1 MVELWS
7 RGAVEPWSGSRGIA
21 RPVGREPV
29 VASAVMTD
37 IQNRLFI
44 NGEFVDA
51 RAGETFATI
60 NPATE
65 EKIADVASAGVEDV
79 DAAVQAARA
88 QMEPGSEWQKMKPR
102 DRAKVMWRLADL
114 LSTRAAEIGHIET
127 IDNGKPIFESQY
139 VDIPAAAEC
148 LYYFAGWSGKVTGE
162 TIPVADGAFTYT
174 LREPVGVV
182 GAITPWNFPLM
193 LAVWKIAPALA
204 CGNTVVVKPASNTSL
219 SLLKFAE
226 YAKEAG
232 LPAGVLNVIPGRGSV
247 VGNAIVDHPGV
258 DAIAFTGSTA
268 VGRGLMERAA
278 KTLKKV
284 ALELGGKSPN
294 IVFADAD
301 LDAAAKG
308 ALNAIFYGK
317 GEVCAAGSRLLVEE
331 SVHDEFMAKVTE
343 RAAKMVAGDPLH
355 PKTRLGAVVSK
366 EQMENV
372 LSYIEAGK
380 AEGAKLL
387 TGGTRADIG
396 TGKGFF
402 LNPTIFDDV
411 TPDHRIA
418 KEEIFGPVLATL
430 RFKDEADAVAKGNA
444 TVYGLAS
451 AVWTRD
457 ISKAHR
463 VARAL
468 KAGTVW
474 VNTYNLYDPAL
485 PFGGF
490 KESGFGRDQG
500 RDALEKY
507 TQTKSVWVN
516 L

>member
-1 MVELWS
+1 MTAIAS
-7 RGAVEPWSGSRGIA
+7 EP
-21 RPVGREPV
+21 
-29 VASAVMTD
+29 T

-44 NGEFVDA
+44 NGDFVDA
-51 RAGETFATI
+51 RSGETFATS

-65 EKIADVASAGVEDV
+65 EKLADVASAGVEDV
-79 DAAVQAARA
+79 DLAVQAARA

-102 DRAKVMWRLADL
+102 DRAKVMWRLADM
-114 LSTRAAEIGHIET
+114 LSTRAAEIGRIET
-127 IDNGKPIFESQY
+127 LDNGKPIFESQF
-139 VDIPAAAEC
+139 VDTPAAAEC

-174 LREPVGVV
+174 LREPIGVV

-204 CGNTVVVKPASNTSL
+204 CGNTVVIKPASNTSL

-226 YAKEAG
+226 YAKECG
-232 LPAGVLNVIPGRGSV
+232 LPPGVLNVIPGRGSV

-258 DAIAFTGSTA
+258 DAIAFTGSTE
-268 VGRGLMERAA
+268 VGRGLMARAA
-278 KTLKKV
+278 KTLKKIS
-284 ALELGGKSPN
+284 LELGGKSPN

-301 LDAAAKG
+301 LDAAARG

-317 GEVCAAGSRLLVEE
+317 GEVCAAGSRLLVER
-331 SVHDEFMAKVTE
+331 SVHDELMEKVIE
-343 RAAKMVAGDPLH
+343 RANKMVAADPLH
-355 PKTRLGAVVSK
+355 PKTRLGAIVSK

-372 LSYIEAGK
+372 LGYIETGK
-380 AEGAKLL
+380 NEGAKLVA
-387 TGGTRADIG
+387 GGERVDIG

-402 LNPTIFDDV
+402 VKPTIFDGV
-411 TPDHRIA
+411 TSDMRIA
-418 KEEIFGPVLATL
+418 KEEIFGPVLATID
-430 RFKDEADAVAKGNA
+430 FKDADDAVVQGNS
-444 TVYGLAS
+444 TVYGLAA

-457 ISKAHR
+457 VSKAHR

>member
-1 MVELWS
+1 
-7 RGAVEPWSGSRGIA
+7 
-21 RPVGREPV
+21 
-29 VASAVMTD
+29 MTATATD
-37 IQNRLFI
+37 TSTIQNKLFI

-51 RAGETFATI
+51 KNGKTFSTT

-65 EKIADVASAGVEDV
+65 EKITDVASAEADDV
-79 DAAVQAARA
+79 DAAVRAARA

-102 DRAKVMWRLADL
+102 DRAKVLWRIADML
-114 LSTRAAEIGHIET
+114 TARADEIGRIET
-127 IDNGKPIFESQY
+127 IDNGKPIFESQF
-139 VDIPAAAEC
+139 VDTPAAAEC
-148 LYYFAGWSGKVTGE
+148 LYYFAGWSGKVTGD
-162 TIPVADGAFTYT
+162 TIPVADNAFTYT
-174 LREPVGVV
+174 LREPVGVI

-204 CGNTVVVKPASNTSL
+204 CGNTVVIKPASNTSL

-226 YAKEAG
+226 YAREAG

-258 DAIAFTGSTA
+258 DAIAFTGSTE
-268 VGRGLMERAA
+268 VGKGLMARAA

-284 ALELGGKSPN
+284 SLELGGKSPN

-331 SVHDEFMAKVTE
+331 GAHEELMSKVCE
-343 RAAKMVAGDPLH
+343 RASKMVAGDPLH
-355 PKTRLGAVVSK
+355 PKTRLGAIVSK
-366 EQMENV
+366 EQLDSVM
-372 LSYIEAGK
+372 SYIEAGK
-380 AEGAKLL
+380 SEGAKLL
-387 TGGTRADIG
+387 CGGERADIG
-396 TGKGFF
+396 TGRGYF
-402 LNPTIFDDV
+402 LQPTIFDDV
-411 TPDHRIA
+411 TPEHRIA
-418 KEEIFGPVLATL
+418 REEIFGPVLATI
-430 RFKDEADAVAKGNA
+430 RFKDAEDAVAKGNA
-444 TVYGLAS
+444 TVYGLAA

-463 VARAL
+463 IARAI

-500 RDALEKY
+500 RDALEKRVG
-507 TQTKSVWVN
+507 KEWRSGWSPDE
-516 L
+516 

>member
-1 MVELWS
+1 
-7 RGAVEPWSGSRGIA
+7 
-21 RPVGREPV
+21 
-29 VASAVMTD
+29 MTSTLNQPD
-37 IQNRLFI
+37 TTIQNKLFI

-51 RAGETFATI
+51 RSGETFSTS

-65 EKIADVASAGVEDV
+65 EKIADVAAAGPEDV
-79 DAAVQAARA
+79 DAAVKAARA

-102 DRAKVMWRLADL
+102 DRAKIMWRLADM
-114 LSTRAAEIGHIET
+114 LSARAAEIGRIET
-127 IDNGKPIFESQY
+127 LDNGKPIFESQF
-139 VDIPAAAEC
+139 VDTPAAAEC

-162 TIPVADGAFTYT
+162 TVPIQDGAFAYT

-204 CGNTVVVKPASNTSL
+204 CGNTVVIKPASNTSL

-226 YAKEAG
+226 YAKECG

-258 DAIAFTGSTA
+258 DTIAFTGSTE
-268 VGRGLMERAA
+268 VGRQLMARAA

-284 ALELGGKSPN
+284 SLELGGKSPN

-301 LDAAAKG
+301 LDAAARG

-331 SVHDEFMAKVTE
+331 AAHDELMAKVTD
-343 RAAKMVAGDPLH
+343 RASKMVAGDPLH
-355 PKTRLGAVVSK
+355 PKTRLGAIVSK
-366 EQMENV
+366 DQMDNV
-372 LSYIEAGK
+372 MSYIDAGK
-380 AEGAKLL
+380 KEGARLL
-387 TGGTRADIG
+387 IGGERADIG
-396 TGKGFF
+396 TGKGYFVK
-402 LNPTIFDDV
+402 PTIFDDV
-411 TPDHRIA
+411 DPNMRIA
-418 KEEIFGPVLATL
+418 REEIFGPVLATI
-430 RFKDEADAVAKGNA
+430 RFKDVDDAVAKGNA
-444 TVYGLAS
+444 TVYGLAA

-463 VARAL
+463 VARAI

-474 VNTYNLYDPAL
+474 INTYNLYDPAL

>member
-1 MVELWS
+1 M
-7 RGAVEPWSGSRGIA
+7 P
-21 RPVGREPV
+21 
-29 VASAVMTD
+29 D
-37 IQNRLFI
+37 IQNQLFI

-51 RAGETFATI
+51 KSGETFVTI

-65 EKIADVASAGVEDV
+65 ETVTNVASAGADDV
-79 DAAVQAARA
+79 DAAVKAARA

-102 DRAKVMWRLADL
+102 DRGKILFRIADMLSAKAD
-114 LSTRAAEIGHIET
+114 EIGKIET
-127 IDNGKPIFESQY
+127 IDNGKPIFESQF
-139 VDIPAAAEC
+139 VDTPAAAEC

-162 TIPVADGAFTYT
+162 TIPIADNAFTYT
-174 LREPVGVV
+174 LREPIGVV

-204 CGNTVVVKPASNTSL
+204 CGNAVVIKPASNTSL

-226 YAKEAG
+226 YAKECG

-258 DAIAFTGSTA
+258 DAIAFTGSTE
-268 VGRGLMERAA
+268 VGKQLMARAA

-284 ALELGGKSPN
+284 SLELGGKSPN

-301 LDAAAKG
+301 LDAAARG

-317 GEVCAAGSRLLVEE
+317 GEVCAAGARLLVEE
-331 SVHDEFMAKVTE
+331 SAHDELMSKVVE
-343 RAAKMVAGDPLH
+343 RAGKMVAADPLH
-355 PKTRLGAVVSK
+355 PKTRLGAIVSK

-372 LSYIEAGK
+372 LSYIDAGK
-380 AEGAKLL
+380 SEGAKLVA
-387 TGGTRADIG
+387 GGERADIG
-396 TGKGFF
+396 TGKGYFVK
-402 LNPTIFDDV
+402 PTIFDDV
-411 TPDHRIA
+411 DPTMRIA
-418 KEEIFGPVLATL
+418 REEIFGPVLVTI
-430 RFKDEADAVAKGNA
+430 RFDGADDAIAKGNA

-451 AVWTRD
+451 AAWTRD
-457 ISKAHR
+457 VSKAHLI
-463 VARAL
+463 ARAL

>member
-1 MVELWS
+1 
-7 RGAVEPWSGSRGIA
+7 
-21 RPVGREPV
+21 
-29 VASAVMTD
+29 MTATAAAD
-37 IQNRLFI
+37 PTIQNRLFI

-51 RAGETFATI
+51 RSGETFATT

-65 EKIADVASAGVEDV
+65 ETITDVASASPEDV

-102 DRAKVMWRLADL
+102 DRAKVMWRLADIL
-114 LSTRAAEIGHIET
+114 TARAGEIGRIET
-127 IDNGKPIFESQY
+127 LDNGKPIFESQY
-139 VDIPAAAEC
+139 VDTPAAAEC

-162 TIPVADGAFTYT
+162 TIPVTDGAFTYT

-204 CGNTVVVKPASNTSL
+204 CGNTVVIKPASNTSL

-226 YAKEAG
+226 YAREAG

-258 DAIAFTGSTA
+258 DAITFTGSTE
-268 VGRGLMERAA
+268 VGRGLMARAA

-331 SVHDEFMAKVTE
+331 SAHDELMEKVIE
-343 RAAKMVAGDPLH
+343 RANKMVAADPLH
-355 PKTRLGAVVSK
+355 PKTRLGAIVSK
-366 EQMENV
+366 EQMETV

-380 AEGAKLL
+380 GEGAKLVA
-387 TGGTRADIG
+387 GGERTDIG
-396 TGKGFF
+396 TGKGYFVK
-402 LNPTIFDDV
+402 PTIFDDV
-411 TPDHRIA
+411 APEMRIA
-418 KEEIFGPVLATL
+418 REEIFGPVLATI
-430 RFKDEADAVAKGNA
+430 RFDGADDAVKKGNA
-444 TVYGLAS
+444 TVYGLAA

-457 ISKAHR
+457 VSKAHR
-463 VARAL
+463 IAKAI

-507 TQTKSVWVN
+507 TQTKSVWIN

>member
-1 MVELWS
+1 MRS
-7 RGAVEPWSGSRGIA
+7 MTAVATS
-21 RPVGREPV
+21 
-29 VASAVMTD
+29 TTL
-37 IQNRLFI
+37 QTRLFI
-44 NGEFVDA
+44 NGQFVDA
-51 RAGETFATI
+51 RSGQTFATI

-65 EKIADVASAGVEDV
+65 EKITDVASGGVEDV
-79 DAAVQAARA
+79 DAAVKAARA

-102 DRAKVMWRLADL
+102 ERAKIMWRLADML
-114 LSTRAAEIGHIET
+114 MARAEEIGRIET

-148 LYYFAGWSGKVTGE
+148 LYYFAGWSGKVTGD
-162 TIPVADGAFTYT
+162 TVPVQDNAFTYT

-204 CGNTVVVKPASNTSL
+204 TGNTVISKPASNTAL

-226 YAKEAG
+226 YARECG
-232 LPAGVLNVIPGRGSV
+232 LPAGVLNVVPGRGSV

-258 DAIAFTGSTA
+258 DTIAFTGSVD
-268 VGRGLMERAA
+268 VGRELMARAA

-284 ALELGGKSPN
+284 SLELGGKSPN
-294 IVFADAD
+294 VVLADAD
-301 LDAAAKG
+301 LDAASKG

-331 SVHDEFMAKVTE
+331 SVHDDLMSRVID
-343 RAAKMVAGDPLH
+343 RASKLVAGDPLH
-355 PKTRLGAVVSK
+355 PKTRLGAIVSK
-366 EQMENV
+366 EQMETV
-372 LSYIEAGK
+372 LRYIESGK
-380 AEGAKLL
+380 KEGAKLVA
-387 TGGTRADIG
+387 GGERADIG
-396 TGKGFF
+396 TGKGYFVK
-402 LNPTIFDDV
+402 PTIFDDV
-411 TPDHRIA
+411 DPKMKIA
-418 KEEIFGPVLATL
+418 REEIFGPVLATI
-430 RFKDEADAVAKGNA
+430 RFKDAEDAIAKANA
-444 TVYGLAS
+444 TNFGLAA

-457 ISKAHR
+457 VSKAHR
-463 VARAL
+463 IARAI

-474 VNTYNLYDPAL
+474 INTYNLYDPAL

>member
-1 MVELWS
+1 MSTSLQ
-7 RGAVEPWSGSRGIA
+7 
-21 RPVGREPV
+21 
-29 VASAVMTD
+29 T
-37 IQNRLFI
+37 RLFI

-51 RAGETFATI
+51 RGGETFATI

-79 DAAVQAARA
+79 DAAVRAARA
-88 QMEPGSEWQKMKPR
+88 QLEPGSEWQRMKPR
-102 DRAKVMWRLADL
+102 DRAKVLWRIADML
-114 LSTRAAEIGHIET
+114 TARAAEIGRIET
-127 IDNGKPIFESQY
+127 IDNGKPIFESQF
-139 VDIPAAAEC
+139 VDTPAAAEC

-162 TIPVADGAFTYT
+162 TIPVADNAFTYT

-204 CGNTVVVKPASNTSL
+204 CGNTLVAKPASNTSL

-226 YAKEAG
+226 YAKECG
-232 LPAGVLNVIPGRGSV
+232 LPAGVLNIVPGRGSV

-258 DAIAFTGSTA
+258 DAIAFTGSTE
-268 VGRGLMERAA
+268 VGRQLMARAA
-278 KTLKKV
+278 NTVKKV
-284 ALELGGKSPN
+284 SLELGGKSPN
-294 IVFADAD
+294 IVLADAD

-317 GEVCAAGSRLLVEE
+317 GEVCAAGSRLLVED
-331 SVHDEFMAKVTE
+331 SVHDALLEKVCE
-343 RAAKMVAGDPLH
+343 RASKMVAGDPLN
-355 PKTRLGAVVSK
+355 PKTRLGAIVSK
-366 EQMENV
+366 EQMETV

-380 AEGAKLL
+380 SDGAKLVC
-387 TGGTRADIG
+387 GGARADIG
-396 TGKGFF
+396 TGKGYFVQ
-402 LNPTIFDDV
+402 PTIFDDV
-411 TPDHRIA
+411 AEEMKISR
-418 KEEIFGPVLATL
+418 EEIFGPVLATI
-430 RFKDEADAVAKGNA
+430 RFRDADDGVAKANA
-444 TVYGLAS
+444 TVYGLAA

-457 ISKAHR
+457 VSKAHR
-463 VARAL
+463 IARAV

-474 VNTYNLYDPAL
+474 VNAYNLYDPAL

>member
-1 MVELWS
+1 MLHMS
-7 RGAVEPWSGSRGIA
+7 DPS
-21 RPVGREPV
+21 
-29 VASAVMTD
+29 
-37 IQNRLFI
+37 IQSRLFI

-51 RAGETFATI
+51 SSGETFDTI

-65 EKIADVASAGVEDV
+65 EKLADVASASVDDV
-79 DAAVQAARA
+79 DRAVKAARA

-102 DRAKVMWRLADL
+102 DRAKVLWRIADML
-114 LSTRAAEIGHIET
+114 TSRAAEIGRIET
-127 IDNGKPIFESQY
+127 LDNGKPIFESQF
-139 VDIPAAAEC
+139 VDTPAAAEC

-162 TIPVADGAFTYT
+162 TIPVADNAFTYT

-204 CGNTVVVKPASNTSL
+204 CGNTVVIKPASNTAL

-226 YAKEAG
+226 YAKECG
-232 LPAGVLNVIPGRGSV
+232 LPNGVLNVIPGRGSV

-258 DAIAFTGSTA
+258 DAIAFTGSTE
-268 VGRGLMERAA
+268 VGRQLMARAA

-284 ALELGGKSPN
+284 SLELGGKSPN

-301 LDAAAKG
+301 LDAAARG

-331 SVHDEFMAKVTE
+331 SAHDELLEKVCD
-343 RAAKMVAGDPLH
+343 RASKMVAGDPLH
-355 PKTRLGAVVSK
+355 PKTRLGALVSK
-366 EQMENV
+366 EQMETV

-380 AEGAKLL
+380 SEGAKLVC
-387 TGGTRADIG
+387 GGERADIG
-396 TGKGFF
+396 TGKGYFVK
-402 LNPTIFDDV
+402 PTIFDDV
-411 TPDHRIA
+411 DPGMRVSR
-418 KEEIFGPVLATL
+418 EEIFGPVLATI
-430 RFKDEADAVAKGNA
+430 RFRDAEDAIAKGNA
-444 TVYGLAS
+444 TVYGLAA

-457 ISKAHR
+457 VSKAHR
-463 VARAL
+463 IARAI

>member
-1 MVELWS
+1 MN
-7 RGAVEPWSGSRGIA
+7 
-21 RPVGREPV
+21 
-29 VASAVMTD
+29 T
-37 IQNRLFI
+37 IQNKLFI
-44 NGEFVDA
+44 NGDFVDA
-51 RAGETFATI
+51 RSGETFATI

-65 EKIADVASAGVEDV
+65 ETITDVASAGADDV
-79 DAAVQAARA
+79 DAAVKAARA

-114 LSTRAAEIGHIET
+114 LTSRAAEIGRIET
-127 IDNGKPIFESQY
+127 IDNGKPIFESQF
-139 VDIPAAAEC
+139 VDTPAAAEC

-162 TIPVADGAFTYT
+162 TIPVADNAFTYT
-174 LREPVGVV
+174 LREPLGVV

-204 CGNTVVVKPASNTSL
+204 CGNTVVIKPASNTAL

-258 DAIAFTGSTA
+258 DAIAFTGSTE
-268 VGRGLMERAA
+268 VGKQLMARAA

-284 ALELGGKSPN
+284 SLELGGKSPN

-331 SVHDEFMAKVTE
+331 SAHEELMAKVIE
-343 RAAKMVAGDPLH
+343 RANKMTAGDPLH
-355 PKTRLGAVVSK
+355 PKTRLGAIVSK
-366 EQMENV
+366 EQMETV

-380 AEGAKLL
+380 NEGAKLVA
-387 TGGTRADIG
+387 GGERTDIG
-396 TGKGFF
+396 TGKGYFVQ
-402 LNPTIFDDV
+402 PTIFDDV

-418 KEEIFGPVLATL
+418 REEIFGPVLATIK
-430 RFKDEADAVAKGNA
+430 FKDNDDAIAKANA
-444 TVYGLAS
+444 TVYGLAA

-457 ISKAHR
+457 VSKAHR
-463 VARAL
+463 IARAV

-474 VNTYNLYDPAL
+474 VNTYNLYDPSL

-500 RDALEKY
+500 KDALEKY

>member
-1 MVELWS
+1 
-7 RGAVEPWSGSRGIA
+7 
-21 RPVGREPV
+21 
-29 VASAVMTD
+29 MTEAAL
-37 IQNRLFI
+37 QTRLFI

-51 RAGETFATI
+51 RGGETFATH

-65 EKIADVASAGVEDV
+65 EKIADVASAAAEDV
-79 DAAVQAARA
+79 DAAVKAARA

-102 DRAKVMWRLADL
+102 DRGKILWRIADML
-114 LSTRAAEIGHIET
+114 TARAEEIGRIET

-139 VDIPAAAEC
+139 VDTPAAAEC
-148 LYYFAGWSGKVTGE
+148 LYYYAGWSGKVTGE
-162 TIPVADGAFTYT
+162 TLPVADNAFTYT

-182 GAITPWNFPLM
+182 GTITPWNFPLM

-204 CGNTVVVKPASNTSL
+204 CGNTVVAKPASNTSL

-226 YAKEAG
+226 YAKECG
-232 LPAGVLNVIPGRGSV
+232 LPAGVLNVIPGKGSV
-247 VGNAIVDHPGV
+247 VGNAMVDHPGI
-258 DAIAFTGSTA
+258 DAIAFTGSTE
-268 VGRGLMERAA
+268 VGRQIMARAA

-284 ALELGGKSPN
+284 SLELGGKSPN

-301 LDAAAKG
+301 LDAAARG

-331 SVHDEFMAKVTE
+331 SAHQELMQKVAE
-343 RAAKMVAGDPLH
+343 RAAKMTAGDPLH
-355 PKTRLGAVVSK
+355 PKTRLGALVSK
-366 EQMENV
+366 DQMETV
-372 LSYIEAGK
+372 LRYIESGK
-380 AEGAKLL
+380 SEGAKLL
-387 TGGTRADIG
+387 VGGERADIG
-396 TGKGFF
+396 TGKGYFVK
-402 LNPTIFDDV
+402 PTIFDDV
-411 TPDHRIA
+411 EVSHTIA
-418 KEEIFGPVLATL
+418 REEIFGPVLATI
-430 RFKDEADAVAKGNA
+430 RFKDVDDAVTKGNA
-444 TVYGLAS
+444 TVYGLAA

-463 VARAL
+463 VARAV

-474 VNTYNLYDPAL
+474 INTYNLYDPAL

-507 TQTKSVWVN
+507 MQTKSVWVN

>member
-1 MVELWS
+1 
-7 RGAVEPWSGSRGIA
+7 
-21 RPVGREPV
+21 
-29 VASAVMTD
+29 MTAD
-37 IQNRLFI
+37 PTIQNKLFI
-44 NGEFVDA
+44 NGDFVDA
-51 RAGETFATI
+51 RSGETFVTT

-65 EKIADVASAGVEDV
+65 ETITDVASAGAEDV

-102 DRAKVMWRLADL
+102 DRAKVMWRLADI
-114 LSTRAAEIGHIET
+114 LSTRSAEIGRIET

-139 VDIPAAAEC
+139 VDTPAAAEC

-162 TIPVADGAFTYT
+162 TIPVADNAFTYT

-204 CGNTVVVKPASNTSL
+204 CGNTVVIKPASNTAL

-258 DAIAFTGSTA
+258 DAIAFTGSTE
-268 VGRGLMERAA
+268 VGRQLMARAS

-284 ALELGGKSPN
+284 SLELGGKSPN

-331 SVHDEFMAKVTE
+331 GAHEELMAKVIE
-343 RAAKMVAGDPLH
+343 RANKMVAGDPLH
-355 PKTRLGAVVSK
+355 PKTRLGAIVSK
-366 EQMENV
+366 EQMESV

-380 AEGAKLL
+380 TDGAKLVA
-387 TGGTRADIG
+387 GGARADIG
-396 TGKGFF
+396 TGKGYFIQ
-402 LNPTIFDDV
+402 PTIFDDV
-411 TPDHRIA
+411 TPEHRIA
-418 KEEIFGPVLATL
+418 KEEIFGPVLATIK
-430 RFKDEADAVAKGNA
+430 FKDVEDGVAKANA
-444 TVYGLAS
+444 TVYGLAA
-451 AVWTRD
+451 AVWTKD
-457 ISKAHR
+457 VSKAHR
-463 VARAL
+463 VARAV

>member
-1 MVELWS
+1 
-7 RGAVEPWSGSRGIA
+7 
-21 RPVGREPV
+21 
-29 VASAVMTD
+29 MTATATD
-37 IQNRLFI
+37 PTIQNRLFI

-51 RAGETFATI
+51 LSGATFTTT

-65 EKIADVASAGVEDV
+65 ETICEVASAGPEDV
-79 DAAVQAARA
+79 DAAVRAARA

-102 DRAKVMWRLADL
+102 DRAKVLWRLADL
-114 LSTRAAEIGHIET
+114 LMARAAEIGRIET
-127 IDNGKPIFESQY
+127 LDNGKPIFESQY
-139 VDIPAAAEC
+139 VDTPAAAEC

-162 TIPVADGAFTYT
+162 TIPVVDNAFTYT
-174 LREPVGVV
+174 LREPLGVV

-204 CGNTVVVKPASNTSL
+204 CGNTIVVKPASNTAL

-226 YAKEAG
+226 YAREAG
-232 LPAGVLNVIPGRGSV
+232 LPAGVLNVVPGRGSV
-247 VGNAIVDHPGV
+247 VGNAMVDHPGI
-258 DAIAFTGSTA
+258 DAIAFTGSA
-268 VGRGLMERAA
+268 EVGRELMARAA
-278 KTLKKV
+278 RTLKKV
-284 ALELGGKSPN
+284 SLELGGKSPN

-301 LDAAAKG
+301 LESAARG

-331 SVHDEFMAKVTE
+331 GAHDELMAKVIE
-343 RAAKMVAGDPLH
+343 RANKMTAGDPLH
-355 PKTRLGAVVSK
+355 PKTRLGAIVSK

-372 LSYIEAGK
+372 LRYIETGK
-380 AEGAKLL
+380 SEGAKLVA
-387 TGGTRADIG
+387 GGERTDIG
-396 TGKGFF
+396 TGKGYFIR
-402 LNPTIFDDV
+402 PTIFDDV
-411 TPDHRIA
+411 DVEHRIA
-418 KEEIFGPVLATL
+418 KEEIFGPVLATI
-430 RFKDEADAVAKGNA
+430 RFKDAEDAVTKANA
-444 TVYGLAS
+444 TVYGLAA

-457 ISKAHR
+457 VSKAHR
-463 VARAL
+463 IARAV

-507 TQTKSVWVN
+507 TQTKSVWIN

>member
-1 MVELWS
+1 MD
-7 RGAVEPWSGSRGIA
+7 A
-21 RPVGREPV
+21 
-29 VASAVMTD
+29 MQT
-37 IQNRLFI
+37 RLFI

-51 RAGETFATI
+51 RSGETFPTI

-65 EKIADVASAGVEDV
+65 EKLADVASAGAADV
-79 DAAVQAARA
+79 DAAVTAARA
-88 QMEPGSEWQKMKPR
+88 QMEPGSDWQKMKPR
-102 DRAKVMWRLADL
+102 DRAKVLWRIADM
-114 LSTRAAEIGHIET
+114 LSARAAEIGRIET
-127 IDNGKPIFESQY
+127 LDNGKPIFESQF

-162 TIPVADGAFTYT
+162 TIPVADNAFTYT
-174 LREPVGVV
+174 LREPVGVI

-204 CGNTVVVKPASNTSL
+204 CGNTVVIKPASNTAL
-219 SLLKFAE
+219 SLLTFAE
-226 YAKEAG
+226 YAKECG
-232 LPAGVLNVIPGRGSV
+232 LPPGVLNVVPGRGSV

-258 DAIAFTGSTA
+258 DAIAFTGSA
-268 VGRGLMERAA
+268 EVGRAIMARAA

-284 ALELGGKSPN
+284 SLELGGKSPN
-294 IVFADAD
+294 IVFEDAD
-301 LDAAAKG
+301 LDAAARG

-317 GEVCAAGSRLLVEE
+317 GEVCAAGSRLLVQEGA
-331 SVHDEFMAKVTE
+331 HDELLAKVAE
-343 RAAKMVAGDPLH
+343 RAAKMVAGDPLN
-355 PKTRLGAVVSK
+355 PKTRLGAIVSK
-366 EQMENV
+366 EQMESV
-372 LSYIEAGK
+372 LSYIETGK
-380 AEGAKLL
+380 SEGAKLVA
-387 TGGTRADIG
+387 GGARADIG
-396 TGKGFF
+396 TGKGYFVQ
-402 LNPTIFDDV
+402 PTIFDDV
-411 TPDHRIA
+411 DVSHRIA
-418 KEEIFGPVLATL
+418 REEIFGPVLATI
-430 RFKDEADAVAKGNA
+430 RFDSVEDAVAKANA
-444 TVYGLAS
+444 TVYGLAA

-457 ISKAHR
+457 VSKAHR
-463 VARAL
+463 VARAV

>member
-1 MVELWS
+1 
-7 RGAVEPWSGSRGIA
+7 
-21 RPVGREPV
+21 
-29 VASAVMTD
+29 MTALATE
-37 IQNRLFI
+37 QTFRNQLFI

-51 RAGETFATI
+51 KSGKTFPTI

-65 EKIADVASAGVEDV
+65 EKITDVASAGPEDV
-79 DAAVQAARA
+79 DAAVRAARA
-88 QMEPGSEWQKMKPR
+88 QMESGSEWQKMKPR
-102 DRAKVMWRLADL
+102 DRAKILWRLADML
-114 LSTRAAEIGHIET
+114 AVRAEEIGRIET
-127 IDNGKPIFESQY
+127 LDNGKPIFESQF
-139 VDIPAAAEC
+139 VDMPAAAEC
-148 LYYFAGWSGKVTGE
+148 LYYFAGWSGKVAGE
-162 TIPVADGAFTYT
+162 TIPVQQNAFTYT

-182 GAITPWNFPLM
+182 GAIVPWNFPLM
-193 LAVWKIAPALA
+193 LAVWKVAPALA
-204 CGNTVVVKPASNTSL
+204 CGNTVVVKPATNTSL

-226 YAKEAG
+226 YAKECG

-258 DAIAFTGSTA
+258 DAIAFTGSTE
-268 VGRGLMERAA
+268 VGKELMARAA

-284 ALELGGKSPN
+284 SLELGGKSPN

-301 LDAAAKG
+301 LDAASRG

-331 SVHDEFMAKVTE
+331 SVHDELMAKVRE
-343 RAAKMVAGDPLH
+343 RAEKMVAGDPLH
-355 PKTRLGAVVSK
+355 PKTRLGAIVSK
-366 EQMENV
+366 EQMETV
-372 LSYIEAGK
+372 MRYIDAGK
-380 AEGAKLL
+380 SEGAKLVA
-387 TGGTRADIG
+387 GGERADIG
-396 TGKGFF
+396 TGKGYFVK
-402 LNPTIFDDV
+402 PTIFDDV
-411 TPDHRIA
+411 DPNMKIA
-418 KEEIFGPVLATL
+418 REEIFGPVLATI
-430 RFKDEADAVAKGNA
+430 RFQNADDAITKGNA
-444 TVYGLAS
+444 TVYGLAA

-463 VARAL
+463 IARAI

-474 VNTYNLYDPAL
+474 VNTYNLFDPAL

>member
-1 MVELWS
+1 MT
-7 RGAVEPWSGSRGIA
+7 AEPS
-21 RPVGREPV
+21 
-29 VASAVMTD
+29 
-37 IQNRLFI
+37 IQSRLFI

-51 RAGETFATI
+51 GNGETFATI

-65 EKIADVASAGVEDV
+65 EKLADVASAGVEDV
-79 DAAVQAARA
+79 DAAVKAARA

-102 DRAKVMWRLADL
+102 DRAKVLWRIADML
-114 LSTRAAEIGHIET
+114 NARAAEIGRIET
-127 IDNGKPIFESQY
+127 LDNGKPIFESQY
-139 VDIPAAAEC
+139 VDTPAAAEC

-162 TIPVADGAFTYT
+162 TIPVADNAFTYT

-204 CGNTVVVKPASNTSL
+204 CGNTVVIKPASNTAL

-226 YAKEAG
+226 YAKECG
-232 LPAGVLNVIPGRGSV
+232 LPAGVLNVVPGRGSV

-258 DAIAFTGSTA
+258 DAIAFTGSSE
-268 VGRGLMERAA
+268 VGRQLMARAA

-284 ALELGGKSPN
+284 SLELGGKSPN

-301 LDAAAKG
+301 IDAAARG

-331 SVHDEFMAKVTE
+331 GAHDELMEKICD
-343 RAAKMVAGDPLH
+343 RAAKMTAGDPLH
-355 PKTRLGAVVSK
+355 PKTRLGALVSK
-366 EQMENV
+366 EQMETV

-380 AEGAKLL
+380 SEGAKLVC
-387 TGGTRADIG
+387 GGERADIG
-396 TGKGFF
+396 TGKGYFVK
-402 LNPTIFDDV
+402 PTIFDDV
-411 TPDHRIA
+411 DPEMRVSR
-418 KEEIFGPVLATL
+418 EEIFGPVLATI
-430 RFKDEADAVAKGNA
+430 RFKDAEDAIAKGNA
-444 TVYGLAS
+444 TVYGLAA

-457 ISKAHR
+457 VSKAHR
-463 VARAL
+463 IARAI

-500 RDALEKY
+500 KDALEKY
-507 TQTKSVWVN
+507 TQTKSVWMN

>member
-1 MVELWS
+1 
-7 RGAVEPWSGSRGIA
+7 
-21 RPVGREPV
+21 
-29 VASAVMTD
+29 MTETATET
-37 IQNRLFI
+37 IQHKLFI

-51 RAGETFATI
+51 RSGETFATS

-65 EKIADVASAGVEDV
+65 DKIADVASAGAEDV
-79 DAAVQAARA
+79 DAAVKAART

-114 LSTRAAEIGHIET
+114 LTARAAEIGRIET
-127 IDNGKPIFESQY
+127 LDNGKPIFESQF
-139 VDIPAAAEC
+139 VDTPSAAEC

-162 TIPVADGAFTYT
+162 TIPVADNAFTYT

-204 CGNTVVVKPASNTSL
+204 CGNTVVIKPASNTSL

-232 LPAGVLNVIPGRGSV
+232 LPAGVLNVVPGRGSV
-247 VGNAIVDHPGV
+247 VGNALVDHPGV
-258 DAIAFTGSTA
+258 DAIAFTGSTE
-268 VGRGLMERAA
+268 VGRQIMARASR
-278 KTLKKV
+278 TLKKV

-301 LDAAAKG
+301 LEAAARG

-331 SVHDEFMAKVTE
+331 AAHDELMAKLVE
-343 RAAKMVAGDPLH
+343 RANKMVAGDPMH
-355 PKTRLGAVVSK
+355 PKTRLGALVSK
-366 EQMENV
+366 EQMESV

-380 AEGAKLL
+380 GEGAKLVA
-387 TGGTRADIG
+387 GGERTDIG
-396 TGKGFF
+396 TGKGYFVK
-402 LNPTIFDDV
+402 PTIFDDV
-411 TPDHRIA
+411 TTDMRIA
-418 KEEIFGPVLATL
+418 KEEIFGPVLATI
-430 RFKDEADAVAKGNA
+430 RFDGIEDAVTKGNA
-444 TVYGLAS
+444 TVYGLAA

-457 ISKAHR
+457 VSKAHK
-463 VARAL
+463 VARAI

-474 VNTYNLYDPAL
+474 VNSYNLYDPAL

>member
-1 MVELWS
+1 MT
-7 RGAVEPWSGSRGIA
+7 ATATEPA
-21 RPVGREPV
+21 
-29 VASAVMTD
+29 

-51 RAGETFATI
+51 RSGETFATI

-65 EKIADVASAGVEDV
+65 EKLADVASAGVDDV
-79 DAAVQAARA
+79 DAAVKAARA

-102 DRAKVMWRLADL
+102 DRAKVMWRLADML
-114 LSTRAAEIGHIET
+114 MANAAEIGRIET
-127 IDNGKPIFESQY
+127 LDNGKPIFESQF
-139 VDIPAAAEC
+139 VDTPAAAEC

-193 LAVWKIAPALA
+193 MAVWKIAPALA
-204 CGNTVVVKPASNTSL
+204 CGNTIICKPASNTAL

-226 YAKEAG
+226 YAKECG
-232 LPAGVLNVIPGRGSV
+232 LPAGVLNVVPGRGSV
-247 VGNAIVDHPGV
+247 VGNAIVDHPGI
-258 DAIAFTGSTA
+258 DAIAFTGSTE
-268 VGRGLMERAA
+268 VGRQLMARAS
-278 KTLKKV
+278 KTLKKIS
-284 ALELGGKSPN
+284 LELGGKSPN

-331 SVHDEFMAKVTE
+331 SAHEELMAKVVE
-343 RAAKMVAGDPLH
+343 RANKMVAADPLH

-366 EQMENV
+366 EQMESV
-372 LSYIEAGK
+372 LSYIDAGK
-380 AEGAKLL
+380 SEGAKLVA
-387 TGGTRADIG
+387 GGERVDIG

-402 LNPTIFDDV
+402 IKPTIFDDV
-411 TPDHRIA
+411 NPDMRIA
-418 KEEIFGPVLATL
+418 REEIFGPVLATL
-430 RFKDEADAVAKGNA
+430 RFKDADDAVAKGNA
-444 TVYGLAS
+444 TVYGLAA

-463 VARAL
+463 IAKAI

-500 RDALEKY
+500 RDALDKY

>member
-1 MVELWS
+1 MT
-7 RGAVEPWSGSRGIA
+7 AAMTEPG
-21 RPVGREPV
+21 V
-29 VASAVMTD
+29 
-37 IQNRLFI
+37 QNKLFI
-44 NGEFVDA
+44 NGEFTDA
-51 RAGETFATI
+51 RSGETFATI

-65 EKIADVASAGVEDV
+65 EKITDVASATPDDV
-79 DAAVQAARA
+79 DAAVKAARA
-88 QMEPGSEWQKMKPR
+88 QLEPGSEWQKMKPR
-102 DRAKVMWRLADL
+102 DRAKILWKIADML
-114 LSTRAAEIGHIET
+114 TAKAGEIGRIET
-127 IDNGKPIFESQY
+127 LDNGKPIFESQF
-139 VDIPAAAEC
+139 VDTPAAAEC

-162 TIPVADGAFTYT
+162 TIPVADNAFTYT
-174 LREPVGVV
+174 LREPIGVV

-193 LAVWKIAPALA
+193 MAVWKIAPALA
-204 CGNTVVVKPASNTSL
+204 CGNAVICKPATNTPL

-226 YAKEAG
+226 YARECG
-232 LPAGVLNVIPGRGSV
+232 LPAGVLNILPGRGSV

-258 DAIAFTGSTA
+258 DAVAFTGSTE
-268 VGRGLMERAA
+268 VGKQLMARAA

-284 ALELGGKSPN
+284 SLELGGKSPN
-294 IVFADAD
+294 IVLADAD
-301 LDAAAKG
+301 LEAASRG

-331 SVHDEFMAKVTE
+331 SVHEALMEKVCD
-343 RAAKMVAGDPLH
+343 RASKMVAGDPLH
-355 PKTRLGAVVSK
+355 PKTRLGAIASK
-366 EQMENV
+366 EQMESV

-380 AEGAKLL
+380 SDGAKLVC
-387 TGGTRADIG
+387 GGERADIG
-396 TGKGFF
+396 TGKGYFVK
-402 LNPTIFDDV
+402 PTIFDNV
-411 TPDHRIA
+411 EVDHRIA
-418 KEEIFGPVLATL
+418 KEEIFGPVLATI
-430 RFKDEADAVAKGNA
+430 RFKDADDAIAKGNS
-444 TVYGLAS
+444 TVYGLAA

-457 ISKAHR
+457 VSKAHR

-507 TQTKSVWVN
+507 TQTKSVWMN

>member
-1 MVELWS
+1 M
-7 RGAVEPWSGSRGIA
+7 P
-21 RPVGREPV
+21 
-29 VASAVMTD
+29 D
-37 IQNRLFI
+37 IQHQLFI

-51 RAGETFATI
+51 RSGETFATS

-65 EKIADVASAGVEDV
+65 EKIADVASAGVDDV
-79 DAAVQAARA
+79 DAAVRAARA

-102 DRAKVMWRLADL
+102 DRAKVMWRLADM
-114 LSTRAAEIGHIET
+114 LSARAEEIGRIET
-127 IDNGKPIFESQY
+127 LDNGKPIFESQF
-139 VDIPAAAEC
+139 VDTPAAAEC

-162 TIPVADGAFTYT
+162 TIPVQDNAFTYT
-174 LREPVGVV
+174 LREPIGVV
-182 GAITPWNFPLM
+182 GAIVPWNFPLM

-204 CGNTVVVKPASNTSL
+204 CGNTVIIKPASNTSL

-226 YAKEAG
+226 YAKESG

-258 DAIAFTGSTA
+258 DAITFTGSTE
-268 VGRGLMERAA
+268 VGKQLMARAA

-284 ALELGGKSPN
+284 SLELGGKSPN

-301 LDAAAKG
+301 LESAARG

-317 GEVCAAGSRLLVEE
+317 GEVCAAGSRLLVE
-331 SVHDEFMAKVTE
+331 
-343 RAAKMVAGDPLH
+343 RAGKMVAADPLH
-355 PKTRLGAVVSK
+355 PKTRLGAIVSK
-366 EQMENV
+366 EQMETV
-372 LSYIEAGK
+372 LSYIDAGK
-380 AEGAKLL
+380 SEGAKLVA
-387 TGGTRADIG
+387 GGERADIG
-396 TGKGFF
+396 TGKGYFVK
-402 LNPTIFDDV
+402 PTIFDDV
-411 TPDHRIA
+411 DPNMRIA
-418 KEEIFGPVLATL
+418 REEIFGPVLATI
-430 RFKDEADAVAKGNA
+430 RFKDAEDAIAKGNA
-444 TVYGLAS
+444 TVYGLAA

-457 ISKAHR
+457 VSKAHR
-463 VARAL
+463 IARAL

-474 VNTYNLYDPAL
+474 INTYNLYDPAL

-500 RDALEKY
+500 REALEKY

>member
-1 MVELWS
+1 
-7 RGAVEPWSGSRGIA
+7 
-21 RPVGREPV
+21 
-29 VASAVMTD
+29 MTATAEAPA

-51 RAGETFATI
+51 RSGETFGTT

-65 EKIADVASAGVEDV
+65 ELITEVASAGPEDV
-79 DAAVQAARA
+79 DLAVQAARA

-102 DRAKVMWRLADL
+102 DRAKVLWRLADM

-127 IDNGKPIFESQY
+127 IDNGKPIFESQF
-139 VDIPAAAEC
+139 VDTPAAAEC

-162 TIPVADGAFTYT
+162 TLPVNENAFTYT

-204 CGNTVVVKPASNTSL
+204 CGNTVVIKPASNTSL

-226 YAKEAG
+226 YAKECG
-232 LPAGVLNVIPGRGSV
+232 LPPGVLNVVPGRGSV
-247 VGNAIVDHPGV
+247 VGNAMVDHPGV
-258 DAIAFTGSTA
+258 DAIAFTGSA
-268 VGRGLMERAA
+268 EVGRGIMARAA

-331 SVHDEFMAKVTE
+331 SAHDELMEKVIE
-343 RAAKMVAGDPLH
+343 RVNKIQAGDPLH

-366 EQMENV
+366 EQMESV
-372 LSYIEAGK
+372 LGYIETGK
-380 AEGAKLL
+380 SEGAKLVA
-387 TGGTRADIG
+387 GGERADIG
-396 TGKGFF
+396 TGKGYFVK
-402 LNPTIFDDV
+402 PTIFDDV
-411 TPDHRIA
+411 SPEHRIA
-418 KEEIFGPVLATL
+418 KEEIFGPVLATI
-430 RFKDEADAVAKGNA
+430 RFKDAEDAVVKANA
-444 TVYGLAS
+444 TVYGLAA

-457 ISKAHR
+457 VSKAHR
-463 VARAL
+463 TARAV

-474 VNTYNLYDPAL
+474 VNTYNLYDPSL